1 MAVDLSP
8 IDESLLAEIANIH
21 GMPKGAFNIRKDGQL
36 VERSLSLLQLDRK
49 NIESRLKNKGLT
61 PNEVFLMTLDD
72 CGNTFIQTKEGIVCG
87 G

>member
-1 MAVDLSP
+1 MIS
-8 IDESLLAEIANIH
+8 
-21 GMPKGAFNIRKDGQL
+21 DGQL